1 MYRLRNL
8 CREMSEEDYFISNTK
23 NTGVKYITPVFLLL
37 KLNGFTDA
45 GTVVDFAIVCHK
57 DGFHIVRIL
66 D

>member
-1 MYRLRNL
+1 MYRLQNL

-23 NTGVKYITPVFLLL
+23 NAGVKYITPVFLLL
-37 KLNGFTDA
+37 KLNGFTDT

-57 DGFHIVRIL
+57 DGFRIVRIL

>member
-1 MYRLRNL
+1 
-8 CREMSEEDYFISNTK
+8 MSEEDYFISNTK
-23 NTGVKYITPVFLLL
+23 NAGVKYITPVFLLL

>member
-8 CREMSEEDYFISNTK
+8 CREMSEEDYCISNTK
-23 NTGVKYITPVFLLL
+23 NAGVKYITPVFLLL

>member
-23 NTGVKYITPVFLLL
+23 NAGVKYITPVFLLL

>member
-1 MYRLRNL
+1 MWHL

-23 NTGVKYITPVFLLL
+23 NAGVKYITPVFLLL